1 MSTVTMAGPIAALHG
16 SGSLVYFSKSKST
29 AGVFQQVKGTPLPV
43 RKMLNTL
50 NVAYWGE
57 DNRFPQNV
65 EQQLAYV
72 GIAKSA
78 LAFKAAALYGGGI
91 VPGKIVGQNEKTKED
106 IFQPLD
112 RTKNKVVYDFLEGR
126 QMPRFFIEYFQ
137 DWVWYANCFPELI
150 FSKDAKSIA
159 GIVHQESCDSRF
171 EQMPDD
177 GGAIRKVF
185 LSKLW
190 GMGPDQ
196 YAKFDKDKKLRASL
210 DGESSE
216 MLTKDS
222 KYLKIL
228 DSVDMY
234 DSLPSL
240 TSIAKNLKITR
251 EAADFK
257 SCILPV
263 NYPSPNKTYYQ
274 IPYWD
279 GARLSGWFE
288 IAAKIP
294 NLIKT
299 LYEKAFQIKY
309 HIEIPETYWEKE
321 YGSEKWGAMT
331 SEEKN
336 ASKSVKLKQMD
347 EFLSGSENAYKT
359 FVSFFQVDPHEKD
372 KEYGRIKITA
382 LDDKTNLSKE
392 LITSSAANIEIL
404 MAMQV
409 HPALFSSGM
418 IGSGGGGMGAGSGSN
433 IREAFLVYNAGLNL
447 ERKVCME
454 PLRLIADFNREV
466 GGIAEWEEGI
476 EFRVRDT
483 VLTTLDTGSGTQKVV
498 S

>member
-1 MSTVTMAGPIAALHG
+1 MSNVTMAGPLAALHG
-16 SGSLVYFSKSKST
+16 SGSLVYFSKSNT
-29 AGVFQQVKGTPLPV
+29 NAGVFQPVKGTALRV
-43 RKMLNTL
+43 RKMQNSL
-50 NVAYWGE
+50 NVAFWGE

-91 VPGKIVGQNEKTKED
+91 VPGKIIGQNEKTNED
-106 IFQPLD
+106 VFQPLD
-112 RTKNKVVYDFLEGR
+112 RTKYKVVYDFLEGR
-126 QMPRFFIEYFQ
+126 QMPRFFMEYFQ

-150 FSKDAKSIA
+150 FSKDAKSFT
-159 GIVHQESCDSRF
+159 GMVHQESCDCRF
-171 EQMPDD
+171 EQMSDD
-177 GGAIRKVF
+177 GVIKKVF

-196 YAKFDKDKKLRASL
+196 YAKFDKDKKLKVML
-210 DGESSE
+210 DGGSADL
-216 MLTKDS
+216 LTRDS
-222 KYLKIL
+222 KFLKTL

-234 DSLPSL
+234 NSLASAKA
-240 TSIAKNLKITR
+240 IALGLRNTKGLGK
-251 EAADFK
+251 FK

-274 IPYWD
+274 VAYWD

-321 YGSEKWGAMT
+321 FGTEKWGTMT
-331 SEEKN
+331 PDERAQAK
-336 ASKSVKLKQMD
+336 SKKLQQMD

-359 FVSFFQVDPHEKD
+359 FVSFFQIDPQGHED
-372 KEYGRIKITA
+372 YGRIKITA
-382 LDDKTNLSKE
+382 LEDKTNLNKE

-447 ERKVCME
+447 ERKVVLE

-466 GGIAEWEEGI
+466 GGMSEWPEGL
-476 EFRVRDT
+476 EFRTRDT
-483 VLTTLDTGSGTQKVV
+483 VLTTLDTGSGSKKIV